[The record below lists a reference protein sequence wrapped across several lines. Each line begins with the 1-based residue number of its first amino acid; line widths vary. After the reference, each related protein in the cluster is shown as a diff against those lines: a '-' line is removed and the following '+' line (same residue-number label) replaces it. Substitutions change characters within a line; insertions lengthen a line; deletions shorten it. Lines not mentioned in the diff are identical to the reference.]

1 MVLLLSSY
9 SCRVSCLLVRHPP
22 CPYKYSALPAS
33 ILTSDWVALF
43 IMCFFGTNSDHQRG
57 KQHSGK
63 HSGKH
68 SEINIQKKKHRA
80 LGKSGRKDQQRLLE
94 SSYHTMAYRHFH
106 PMAPMNG
113 MARDGPKSP
122 GPNSGPSHST
132 PTFPE
137 VYIPIRAASHIRFPV
152 VDFNPKKR
160 PSSQDGPAYY
170 MAMAPSHATPEDIE
184 AALAPPGSGLTVLA
198 RLPDFKTSSLS
209 AFRDASEIRCHCLQL
224 EISEEAPPST
234 GYYPTQP
241 GEKSGYGPYN
251 NYQSPSC
258 EAHG

>member
-1 MVLLLSSY
+1 
-9 SCRVSCLLVRHPP
+9 
-22 CPYKYSALPAS
+22 
-33 ILTSDWVALF
+33 
-43 IMCFFGTNSDHQRG
+43 MCFFGTDSDHQR
-57 KQHSGK
+57 GK

-68 SEINIQKKKHRA
+68 SEINTRRKKQRA
-80 LGKSGRKDQQRLLE
+80 LGKSRRKDHQRPFE
-94 SSYHTMAYRHFH
+94 SSYYTPKSGYPSPMAYKHFH

-113 MARDGPKSP
+113 MAPHGPTSP
-122 GPNSGPSHST
+122 GPNSGPGYST

-137 VYIPIRAASHIRFPV
+137 VYIPIRSASQIRFPV

-160 PSSQDGPAYY
+160 PSSQDGPVYY

-184 AALAPPGSGLTVLA
+184 AALAPPGSGLAVLA

-209 AFRDASEIRCHCLQL
+209 AFRDASDIRCHSLQL
-224 EISEEAPPST
+224 EISEEAPPSA
-234 GYYPTQP
+234 GYYPSQS